1 MKRHAAFLFTLV
13 MICLCIMPAFS
24 GADIIMAKN
33 SASKVIFDTADL
45 YTPEQEADLQKKLTA
60 AGDTLDIKIVA
71 ITLNG
76 IGNTDLDSYVDEFWE
91 KQAFPND
98 CVLLAINMDPAN
110 RKILIQGH
118 GKGKLYI
125 SSKRAK
131 TITDNMVSDC
141 QSEHFYEATCY
152 YIEQV
157 QYYMNH
163 KGEALIPRAG
173 LCLLGSMVFAGIIVL
188 IMVANS
194 GGRDTTNVNTYLDFS
209 SSKLLAKRDIY
220 THTTTTRH
228 KRQSSSNGS
237 GKGGG
242 GSSHSSGSSSF

>member
-1 MKRHAAFLFTLV
+1 MKRHVAFLFPLV
-13 MICLCIMPAFS
+13 MICLCIISAVSAP
-24 GADIIMAKN
+24 DIILAKN
-33 SASKVIFDTADL
+33 SASEVIFDTADL
-45 YTPEQEADLQKKLTA
+45 YTLEQEADLQKKLSET
-60 AGDTLDIKIVA
+60 GDSLGIEIVA

-76 IGNTDLDSYVDEFWE
+76 IGNADLDNYISEFWE
-91 KQAFPND
+91 NQNFSND
-98 CVLLAINMDPAN
+98 CVLLVINIDPAD
-110 RKILIQGH
+110 RKILIQGY
-118 GKGKLYI
+118 GKGNLYI

-141 QSEHFYEATCY
+141 KSEHYYEATCY

-194 GGRDTTNVNTYLDFS
+194 GGKDTTNVNTYLDFS

-228 KRQSSSNGS
+228 KRQNSSNS
-237 GKGGG
+237 KGGG
-242 GSSHSSGSSSF
+242 GGHSHSSGSSSF